1 VPDDLPGPGPGP
13 VLLAVLSAAAAGVG
27 VVLAPVGLLVAL
39 ALGVVAGLIGVAV
52 VLAPSAHGP
61 DHPPDSTDDPADH
74 PATGPAQPEI
84 GRRELSA
91 RVNERGVEKPWV
103 AAAARDWGRR
113 SPGPTDHPRRRP
125 YRARRCRTGPPWPAP
140 AGRGRRAG
148 PRHPAHRGAAV
159 GLGDL
164 DPVATGRGAH
174 GGVRVAEQRFPQLVT
189 DPDPRVR
196 RKVARSRWVSPLIL
210 RRLTSGQD
218 SRHRRHRRAPG
229 HRTAGQN
236 PLLVAARAAPG
247 LGQRPVVAGAADGA
261 VGPAASDVFGQAA
274 ADAVADEPAFVPVGG
289 RGALVRP

>member
-1 VPDDLPGPGPGP
+1 VPDDLPGPGPGSGP

-39 ALGVVAGLIGVAV
+39 ALAWPGSSASRSCSPLRLTDRTIPPTPPMTRPPTRRPARRSPRSAVESSPPESPSAASRNRGWPPQRVTGVGDHPGPLTTRAAVHIVPEDAGPDRRGPHPRGGVVERV
-52 VLAPSAHGP
+52 P
-61 DHPPDSTDDPADH
+61 DIQPIAARRSDSVTWTPW
-74 PATGPAQPEI
+74 
-84 GRRELSA
+84 RR
-91 RVNERGVEKPWV
+91 
-103 AAAARDWGRR
+103 AAAR
-113 SPGPTDHPRRRP
+113 T
-125 YRARRCRTGPPWPAP
+125 
-140 AGRGRRAG
+140 
-148 PRHPAHRGAAV
+148 
-159 GLGDL
+159 
-164 DPVATGRGAH
+164 VACGS
-174 GGVRVAEQRFPQLVT
+174 EQRFPQLVT